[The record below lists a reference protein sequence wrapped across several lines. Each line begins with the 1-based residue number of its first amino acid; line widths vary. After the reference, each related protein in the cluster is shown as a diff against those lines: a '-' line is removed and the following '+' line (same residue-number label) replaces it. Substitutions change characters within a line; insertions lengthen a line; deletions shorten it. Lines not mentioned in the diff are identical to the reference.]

1 VNDRMSLISNLKPTN
16 LTLMKKAIFTLFAGI
31 FTAVGFAQSNDFD
44 DTLTKI
50 AQEKDST
57 LTAMF
62 RADSIKVDNQF
73 KRKLMIAEFKDVA
86 TYPVIDAGTFS
97 GVVPVE
103 DITEIPDP
111 NLEYKLLFEL
121 VNFDSDTPSK
131 LDASIVEVARIINL
145 HVASG
150 IPLENISPVI
160 VVHAGSLNAFTTNEF
175 YNGKFKMDNPNMKL
189 IGELEKLGAKFIS
202 CAQAMFFFEVDKEA
216 LLPMF
221 KVSLTAQTIL
231 SSYQMKGYVKYRINR

>member
-1 VNDRMSLISNLKPTN
+1 
-16 LTLMKKAIFTLFAGI
+16 MKKTILSLVAGLFM
-31 FTAVGFAQSNDFD
+31 
-44 DTLTKI
+44 LTCFS
-50 AQEKDST
+50 QNKDHNVEN
-57 LTAMF
+57 
-62 RADSIKVDNQF
+62 DSISMTTAKTDSIMEEKAK
-73 KRKLMIAEFKDVA
+73 KRQEMMAKIEA
-86 TYPVIDAGTFS
+86 TVTFPVLEAGTFS
-97 GVVPVE
+97 GVIPVE
-103 DITEIPDP
+103 DVTEIPDP

>member
-1 VNDRMSLISNLKPTN
+1 
-16 LTLMKKAIFTLFAGI
+16 MKKTILSLVAGLFM
-31 FTAVGFAQSNDFD
+31 
-44 DTLTKI
+44 LTCFS
-50 AQEKDST
+50 QNKDHNVEN
-57 LTAMF
+57 
-62 RADSIKVDNQF
+62 DSISMTTVKTDSIMEEKAK
-73 KRKLMIAEFKDVA
+73 KRQEMMAKIEA
-86 TYPVIDAGTFS
+86 TVTFPVLEAGTFS
-97 GVVPVE
+97 GVIPVE
-103 DITEIPDP
+103 DVTEIPDP

-221 KVSLTAQTIL
+221 KVSLTAQTVL

>member
-1 VNDRMSLISNLKPTN
+1 
-16 LTLMKKAIFTLFAGI
+16 MKKTILSLVAGLFM
-31 FTAVGFAQSNDFD
+31 
-44 DTLTKI
+44 LTCFS
-50 AQEKDST
+50 QNKDHNVEN
-57 LTAMF
+57 
-62 RADSIKVDNQF
+62 DSILMTTVKTDSIMEEKAK
-73 KRKLMIAEFKDVA
+73 KRQEMMAKIEA
-86 TYPVIDAGTFS
+86 TVTFPVLEAGTFS
-97 GVVPVE
+97 GVIPVE
-103 DITEIPDP
+103 DVTEIPDP

-131 LDASIVEVARIINL
+131 LDTSIVEVARIINL

>member
-1 VNDRMSLISNLKPTN
+1 
-16 LTLMKKAIFTLFAGI
+16 MKKTILSLVAGLFM
-31 FTAVGFAQSNDFD
+31 
-44 DTLTKI
+44 LTCFS
-50 AQEKDST
+50 QNKDHNVEN
-57 LTAMF
+57 
-62 RADSIKVDNQF
+62 DSISMTTVKTDSIMEEKAK
-73 KRKLMIAEFKDVA
+73 KRQEMMAKIEA
-86 TYPVIDAGTFS
+86 TVTFPVLEAGTFS
-97 GVVPVE
+97 GVIPVE
-103 DITEIPDP
+103 DVTEIPDP

-121 VNFDSDTPSK
+121 VNFDSDAPSK

>member
-1 VNDRMSLISNLKPTN
+1 MIKTT
-16 LTLMKKAIFTLFAGI
+16 LTLLSVLLTV
-31 FTAVGFAQSNDFD
+31 VGFAQSNDFNNAKK
-44 DTLTKI
+44 KI
-50 AQEKDST
+50 DYEKDST
-57 LTAMF
+57 LTALF
-62 RADSIKVDNQF
+62 RADSIKVANQY
-73 KRKLMIAEFKDVA
+73 KRKLMIAEFDEVA
-86 TYPVIDAGTFS
+86 TYPIIDAGTFS

-121 VNFDSDTPSK
+121 VNFDNDNPSK

-150 IPLENISPVI
+150 IPLEKISPVI

>member
-1 VNDRMSLISNLKPTN
+1 
-16 LTLMKKAIFTLFAGI
+16 MKKTILSLVTGLFM
-31 FTAVGFAQSNDFD
+31 
-44 DTLTKI
+44 LTCFS
-50 AQEKDST
+50 QNKDHNVES
-57 LTAMF
+57 
-62 RADSIKVDNQF
+62 DSISMTTVKTDSIMEEKAK
-73 KRKLMIAEFKDVA
+73 KRQEMMAKIEA
-86 TYPVIDAGTFS
+86 TVTFPVLEAGTFS
-97 GVVPVE
+97 GVIPVE
-103 DITEIPDP
+103 DVTEIPDP

>member
-1 VNDRMSLISNLKPTN
+1 MLTCFSQNKDHNVENDSVSMT
-16 LTLMKKAIFTLFAGI
+16 
-31 FTAVGFAQSNDFD
+31 TAK
-44 DTLTKI
+44 T
-50 AQEKDST
+50 
-57 LTAMF
+57 
-62 RADSIKVDNQF
+62 DSIMEEKAK
-73 KRKLMIAEFKDVA
+73 KRQEMMAKMEA
-86 TYPVIDAGTFS
+86 TVTFPVLDAGTFS
-97 GVVPVE
+97 GVIPVE
-103 DITEIPDP
+103 DVTEIPDP

>member
-1 VNDRMSLISNLKPTN
+1 
-16 LTLMKKAIFTLFAGI
+16 MKKTILSLVAGLFM
-31 FTAVGFAQSNDFD
+31 
-44 DTLTKI
+44 LTCFS
-50 AQEKDST
+50 QNKDHNVEN
-57 LTAMF
+57 
-62 RADSIKVDNQF
+62 DSISMTTAKTDSIMEEKAK
-73 KRKLMIAEFKDVA
+73 KRQEMMAKIEA
-86 TYPVIDAGTFS
+86 TVTFPVLEAGTFS
-97 GVVPVE
+97 GVIPVE
-103 DITEIPDP
+103 DVTEIPDP

-231 SSYQMKGYVKYRINR
+231 SSYQRRVM

>member
-1 VNDRMSLISNLKPTN
+1 
-16 LTLMKKAIFTLFAGI
+16 MKKTILSLVAGLFMLTC
-31 FTAVGFAQSNDFD
+31 FSQNKDHNVENDSVSMTTAK
-44 DTLTKI
+44 T
-50 AQEKDST
+50 
-57 LTAMF
+57 
-62 RADSIKVDNQF
+62 DSIMEEKAK
-73 KRKLMIAEFKDVA
+73 KRQEMMAKMEA
-86 TYPVIDAGTFS
+86 TVTFPVLDAGTFS
-97 GVVPVE
+97 GVIPVE
-103 DITEIPDP
+103 DVTEIPDP

>member
-1 VNDRMSLISNLKPTN
+1 M
-16 LTLMKKAIFTLFAGI
+16 MA
-31 FTAVGFAQSNDFD
+31 
-44 DTLTKI
+44 KI
-50 AQEKDST
+50 E
-57 LTAMF
+57 
-62 RADSIKVDNQF
+62 
-73 KRKLMIAEFKDVA
+73 A
-86 TYPVIDAGTFS
+86 TVTFPVLEAGTFS
-97 GVVPVE
+97 GVIPVE
-103 DITEIPDP
+103 DVTEIPDP

-221 KVSLTAQTIL
+221 KVSLTAQTVL